1 MFVLTQN
8 KTKTADRKPLYL
20 LMPSY
25 TSLMCCDEP
34 LIECNI
40 ESRNKWINI
49 YPIMR
54 GKTANLFDCKNTKY
68 PQNGP
73 VL

>member
-8 KTKTADRKPLYL
+8 KTKTADQKPFYL
-20 LMPSY
+20 LMLSY

-49 YPIMR
+49 YPITW
-54 GKTANLFDCKNTKY
+54 GKTCKL
-68 PQNGP
+68 
-73 VL
+73 V